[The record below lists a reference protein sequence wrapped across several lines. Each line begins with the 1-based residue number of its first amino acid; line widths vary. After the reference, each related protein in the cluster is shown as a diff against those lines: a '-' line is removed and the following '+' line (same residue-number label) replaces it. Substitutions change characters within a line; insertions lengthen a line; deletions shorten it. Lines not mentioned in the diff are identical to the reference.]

1 VSGPFEVVGIIDFK
15 EMDLSRSG
23 NEYALVVQEFLTKWP
38 EVYSVKDRL
47 AQTVVGCLI
56 DFMCSKSY
64 NP

>member
-1 VSGPFEVVGIIDFK
+1 MYAPFEVVDFK

-23 NEYALVVQEFLTKWP
+23 NEYAQEFLIKWP
-38 EVYSVKDRL
+38 EVYAVKDRL
-47 AQTVVGCLI
+47 ARTVVGCLI